1 MKLTLKWSD
10 TRGEGFADAKE
21 VAALMHNPD
30 ITTLDFLQDC
40 MAGVNEIYN
49 AALDRVITQQ
59 QAPQPAAHNT
69 PTVLH

>member
-40 MAGVNEIYN
+40 MAGVIEIYN

-59 QAPQPAAHNT
+59 APQPAAQNT
-69 PTVLH
+69 TTVLH